1 MDGTDKSLPEQVVFA
16 VNRKY
21 VCIDGCCVNNDISQI
36 SINIIIK
43 VWRKEWICYLW
54 MNINERIF
62 LWVFFGYIPKMFLCS
77 SIASPSYLHRIS
89 IETMD
94 YRWRYD
100 GDTMEYLRWNNE
112 EFGSLNVGNDD
123 SLTFAHFAW
132 NCIFN
137 FMCLAVLQSFLCKN
151 GAWIVKI
158 DIFHSFFQVFLWS
171 FGKNQYLYT
180 QFPQFISLEIAYTYT
195 KTE

>member
-1 MDGTDKSLPEQVVFA
+1 MDGTDRTLSKLGDLVG
-16 VNRKY
+16 NRKY
-21 VCIDGCCVNNDISQI
+21 VYIERCCVNSDIFQI

-43 VWRKEWICYLW
+43 VWRKEWICYFW
-54 MNINERIF
+54 TNINERIF
-62 LWVFFGYIPKMFLCS
+62 LWIFFVYLPKMFRCS
-77 SIASPSYLHRIS
+77 SIARPSLVHHFS

-94 YRWRYD
+94 LLWSWY
-100 GDTMEYLRWNNE
+100 GVTMEYLRWNSEELASVNE
-112 EFGSLNVGNDD
+112 ENDD
-123 SLTFAHFAW
+123 SLAFALFAW

-137 FMCLAVLQSFLCKN
+137 FICLAVLQSFLCKN

-158 DIFHSFFQVFLWS
+158 DIFLSFFRVFLWS

>member
-1 MDGTDKSLPEQVVFA
+1 MDETDKSLPEQVVFA
-16 VNRKY
+16 GNRKY
-21 VCIDGCCVNNDISQI
+21 VCVEGDCVNSDISQI

-77 SIASPSYLHRIS
+77 SIARPSLVHRYS

-94 YRWRYD
+94 LLWSWY
-100 GDTMEYLRWNNE
+100 GVTMEYLRWNSEELASVNE
-112 EFGSLNVGNDD
+112 ENDD
-123 SLTFAHFAW
+123 SLAFALFAW

-158 DIFHSFFQVFLWS
+158 DIFRSFFQVFLWS

>member
-1 MDGTDKSLPEQVVFA
+1 MDGTDRTLSKLGDLVG
-16 VNRKY
+16 NRKY
-21 VCIDGCCVNNDISQI
+21 VCIEGDCVNSDISQI

-77 SIASPSYLHRIS
+77 SISRPPILHRYS

-94 YRWRYD
+94 LLWSWY
-100 GDTMEYLRWNNE
+100 GVTMEYLRWNSEELASVNE
-112 EFGSLNVGNDD
+112 ENDD
-123 SLTFAHFAW
+123 SLAFALFAW

-137 FMCLAVLQSFLCKN
+137 FICLAVLQIFLCKN

-158 DIFHSFFQVFLWS
+158 DISSSFFRVFLWS